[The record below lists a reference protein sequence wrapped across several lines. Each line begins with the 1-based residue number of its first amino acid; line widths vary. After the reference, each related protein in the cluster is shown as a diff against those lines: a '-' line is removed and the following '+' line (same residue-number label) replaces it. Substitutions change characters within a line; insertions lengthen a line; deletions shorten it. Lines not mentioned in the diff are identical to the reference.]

1 LARAAG
7 PAPNRPFAEQA
18 MMIQLPHRLRL
29 APRPR
34 LAPRLCLLLATSGL
48 LVSLGLFSV
57 AHAQGNKKAAAEI
70 PVKAEPAKIETAAAP
85 AAASAADADNDK
97 TKVKVE
103 RGAGGKKVYKIEGE
117 IVIEGKIQKPEAFY
131 VLQKSGIN
139 YDWHELKQ
147 EFVPKILD
155 SVTKAPF

>member
-1 LARAAG
+1 MTMRS
-7 PAPNRPFAEQA
+7 
-18 MMIQLPHRLRL
+18 PHKRRFF
-29 APRPR
+29 
-34 LAPRLCLLLATSGL
+34 LATTGL
-48 LVSLGLFSV
+48 VASLFLFPV
-57 AHAQGNKKAAAEI
+57 AQAQGNKKAAAEI
-70 PVKAEPAKIETAAAP
+70 PVKAVPVKPDPTKAEPA
-85 AAASAADADNDK
+85 ASESDADGQPA
-97 TKVKVE
+97 KVKIE

>member
-1 LARAAG
+1 MTIH
-7 PAPNRPFAEQA
+7 PSHK
-18 MMIQLPHRLRL
+18 HRF
-29 APRPR
+29 
-34 LAPRLCLLLATSGL
+34 LLAATGL
-48 LVSLGLFSV
+48 LASLLVFSV
-57 AHAQGNKKAAAEI
+57 ARAQGNKKAAREI
-70 PVKAEPAKIETAAAP
+70 PVKAEPTKAEPATQAP
-85 AAASAADADNDK
+85 ASDADNQQ

>member
-1 LARAAG
+1 MTKRFSPTCRLFAVLSGVAILSFVA
-7 PAPNRPFAEQA
+7 PAPRALAQA
-18 MMIQLPHRLRL
+18 
-29 APRPR
+29 
-34 LAPRLCLLLATSGL
+34 
-48 LVSLGLFSV
+48 
-57 AHAQGNKKAAAEI
+57 KK
-70 PVKAEPAKIETAAAP
+70 K
-85 AAASAADADNDK
+85 AASAAKAADKGTKPTTAKPADGDAAKAGDNPDQ

-131 VLQKSGIN
+131 VLQKSSIN

-147 EFVPKILD
+147 EFVPKILE

>member
-1 LARAAG
+1 MTKHSSSMQRIA
-7 PAPNRPFAEQA
+7 
-18 MMIQLPHRLRL
+18 
-29 APRPR
+29 
-34 LAPRLCLLLATSGL
+34 
-48 LVSLGLFSV
+48 LVSIGALAFVLCGSF
-57 AHAQGNKKAAAEI
+57 AHAQAKKATA
-70 PVKAEPAKIETAAAP
+70 PVKPAAAKAEKAEAAP
-85 AAASAADADNDK
+85 ADTASSNAGDDQ

-131 VLQKSGIN
+131 VLQKSSIN

>member
-1 LARAAG
+1 MTIH
-7 PAPNRPFAEQA
+7 PSHK
-18 MMIQLPHRLRL
+18 HR
-29 APRPR
+29 
-34 LAPRLCLLLATSGL
+34 LLLATTGL
-48 LVSLGLFSV
+48 LASLLVLSV
-57 AHAQGNKKAAAEI
+57 AQAQGNKKAAAEI
-70 PVKAEPAKIETAAAP
+70 PVKAEPAKIEQAAAP
-85 AAASAADADNDK
+85 PPNDADSQT

-103 RGAGGKKVYKIEGE
+103 RGAGGKKIYKIEGE

>member
-1 LARAAG
+1 
-7 PAPNRPFAEQA
+7 
-18 MMIQLPHRLRL
+18 
-29 APRPR
+29 
-34 LAPRLCLLLATSGL
+34 LLALTGLFASL
-48 LVSLGLFSV
+48 LVSLCFLPV
-57 AHAQGNKKAAAEI
+57 AHAQANKKAAAEI
-70 PVKAEPAKIETAAAP
+70 PVKAVPAKIDPAKAEPAP
-85 AAASAADADNDK
+85 AANDADGQAA
-97 TKVKVE
+97 KVKIE
-103 RGAGGKKVYKIEGE
+103 RGAGGRKIYKIEGE

>member
-1 LARAAG
+1 MTTYPYGKHSVFLAATGLVVALLFCPAARA
-7 PAPNRPFAEQA
+7 
-18 MMIQLPHRLRL
+18 
-29 APRPR
+29 
-34 LAPRLCLLLATSGL
+34 
-48 LVSLGLFSV
+48 
-57 AHAQGNKKAAAEI
+57 QGKKKARAEI
-70 PVKAEPAKIETAAAP
+70 PVKAVPAKIDPANAEPAP
-85 AAASAADADNDK
+85 AANDADGSQA
-97 TKVKVE
+97 KVKVE
-103 RGAGGKKVYKIEGE
+103 RGAGGRKVYKIEGE

>member
-1 LARAAG
+1 MTIHPSHKYRS
-7 PAPNRPFAEQA
+7 
-18 MMIQLPHRLRL
+18 
-29 APRPR
+29 
-34 LAPRLCLLLATSGL
+34 LLATTGLFASL
-48 LVSLGLFSV
+48 LVSSV
-57 AHAQGNKKAAAEI
+57 AHAQGNKKAVAEI
-70 PVKAEPAKIETAAAP
+70 PVKAEPAKVEAAAAAP
-85 AAASAADADNDK
+85 RTSNADSQQ

-147 EFVPKILD
+147 EFLPKILD

>member
-1 LARAAG
+1 MTKVSSSKQRMA
-7 PAPNRPFAEQA
+7 
-18 MMIQLPHRLRL
+18 
-29 APRPR
+29 
-34 LAPRLCLLLATSGL
+34 
-48 LVSLGLFSV
+48 LVSIGALVVLLSV
-57 AHAQGNKKAAAEI
+57 SVSLAQAPGKKAATPAKAQ
-70 PVKAEPAKIETAAAP
+70 PAKAEPAKTD
-85 AAASAADADNDK
+85 AASADAGDDQ

-147 EFVPKILD
+147 EFVPRILD

>member
-1 LARAAG
+1 MTIH
-7 PAPNRPFAEQA
+7 PSYK
-18 MMIQLPHRLRL
+18 HRS
-29 APRPR
+29 
-34 LAPRLCLLLATSGL
+34 LLATTGLFASL
-48 LVSLGLFSV
+48 LVFSV

-70 PVKAEPAKIETAAAP
+70 PVKAEPVKVE
-85 AAASAADADNDK
+85 AASAAPPKKDADSQQ

-147 EFVPKILD
+147 EFLPKILD

>member
-1 LARAAG
+1 MT
-7 PAPNRPFAEQA
+7 N
-18 MMIQLPHRLRL
+18 QLSHRLRL
-29 APRPR
+29 
-34 LAPRLCLLLATSGL
+34 LLLAT
-48 LVSLGLFSV
+48 GLFALLMPLQV
-57 AHAQGNKKAAAEI
+57 AHAQGTKKSAAEI
-70 PVKAEPAKIETAAAP
+70 PVKAEPAKVEAAAAAAAP
-85 AAASAADADNDK
+85 AGSADDQQ

>member
-1 LARAAG
+1 MTRWNRRRIARRLGVALA
-7 PAPNRPFAEQA
+7 
-18 MMIQLPHRLRL
+18 
-29 APRPR
+29 
-34 LAPRLCLLLATSGL
+34 GL
-48 LVSLGLFSV
+48 LVLSCAALV
-57 AHAQGNKKAAAEI
+57 APKVWARGKVKAAA
-70 PVKAEPAKIETAAAP
+70 ARP
-85 AAASAADADNDK
+85 AAASEPAKTADAQAADADAD

>member
-1 LARAAG
+1 MKNIIGKHSRTLVFLAALALVALAAQS
-7 PAPNRPFAEQA
+7 AF
-18 MMIQLPHRLRL
+18 
-29 APRPR
+29 
-34 LAPRLCLLLATSGL
+34 
-48 LVSLGLFSV
+48 
-57 AHAQGNKKAAAEI
+57 AQGKKKKATPEI
-70 PVKAEPAKIETAAAP
+70 PVTTEAQQGDAEGGGKEG
-85 AAASAADADNDK
+85 DDQ

-131 VLQKSGIN
+131 VLQKSSIN

-147 EFVPKILD
+147 EFLPKILD

>member
-1 LARAAG
+1 MKNPGVKIFKAIATLAGILFAVSFAC
-7 PAPNRPFAEQA
+7 PAF
-18 MMIQLPHRLRL
+18 
-29 APRPR
+29 
-34 LAPRLCLLLATSGL
+34 
-48 LVSLGLFSV
+48 
-57 AHAQGNKKAAAEI
+57 AQGKKKATHASQAKPATE
-70 PVKAEPAKIETAAAP
+70 KAESAAAP
-85 AAASAADADNDK
+85 ASQGAKEGAQGAQEGQAGQEGKEADDEQP
-97 TKVKVE
+97 KVKVE

-131 VLQKSGIN
+131 VLQKSSIN

>member
-1 LARAAG
+1 MTQIILRRLVLPVGIGLIALMVAA
-7 PAPNRPFAEQA
+7 PA
-18 MMIQLPHRLRL
+18 
-29 APRPR
+29 
-34 LAPRLCLLLATSGL
+34 TWS
-48 LVSLGLFSV
+48 
-57 AHAQGNKKAAAEI
+57 AQPKKKAAA
-70 PVKAEPAKIETAAAP
+70 AATAAKSDAKTDAQSGTPSGAP
-85 AAASAADADNDK
+85 ADADQ

-131 VLQKSGIN
+131 VLQKSSIN

-155 SVTKAPF
+155 SVTKTPF

>member
-1 LARAAG
+1 
-7 PAPNRPFAEQA
+7 
-18 MMIQLPHRLRL
+18 MILS
-29 APRPR
+29 A
-34 LAPRLCLLLATSGL
+34 LLAIPGL
-48 LVSLGLFSV
+48 
-57 AHAQGNKKAAAEI
+57 AQAQGGKK
-70 PVKAEPAKIETAAAP
+70 AP
-85 AAASAADADNDK
+85 AASTKPVEKAPVTPTEDK
-97 TKVKVE
+97 DEEGEGLAKVKVE
-103 RGAGGKKVYKIEGE
+103 RGAGGKKIYKIEGE

>member
-1 LARAAG
+1 MASIGALVV
-7 PAPNRPFAEQA
+7 
-18 MMIQLPHRLRL
+18 
-29 APRPR
+29 
-34 LAPRLCLLLATSGL
+34 LLS
-48 LVSLGLFSV
+48 VSL
-57 AHAQGNKKAAAEI
+57 AQAQSKKAAT
-70 PVKAEPAKIETAAAP
+70 PANAP
-85 AAASAADADNDK
+85 SAAKADPATTDATSADAGDDQ
-97 TKVKVE
+97 TKVKIE

-147 EFVPKILD
+147 EFVPRILD

>member
-1 LARAAG
+1 MKR
-7 PAPNRPFAEQA
+7 
-18 MMIQLPHRLRL
+18 RLRCL
-29 APRPR
+29 AIV
-34 LAPRLCLLLATSGL
+34 L
-48 LVSLGLFSV
+48 SLGLGPLAAWAPAAF
-57 AHAQGNKKAAAEI
+57 AQGKKKAASKSA
-70 PVKAEPAKIETAAAP
+70 PAAFAQGKKKAASKSAPAKTDAAEPAEGGEE
-85 AAASAADADNDK
+85 

-103 RGAGGKKVYKIEGE
+103 RGAGGRKVYKIQGE

-131 VLQKSGIN
+131 VLQKSSIN

>member
-1 LARAAG
+1 MKR
-7 PAPNRPFAEQA
+7 
-18 MMIQLPHRLRL
+18 RLLSR
-29 APRPR
+29 
-34 LAPRLCLLLATSGL
+34 CLVIMLSASVGMLMTSVPTG
-48 LVSLGLFSV
+48 F
-57 AHAQGNKKAAAEI
+57 AQGKKKSAGKS
-70 PVKAEPAKIETAAAP
+70 VPAK
-85 AAASAADADNDK
+85 ADAAQPAEGGDA
-97 TKVKVE
+97 TKVRVE
-103 RGAGGKKVYKIEGE
+103 RGTGGRKVYKIEGA

>member
-1 LARAAG
+1 MTTQ
-7 PAPNRPFAEQA
+7 FF
-18 MMIQLPHRLRL
+18 HRLRL
-29 APRPR
+29 P
-34 LAPRLCLLLATSGL
+34 LATMGLLASQ
-48 LVSLGLFSV
+48 VLFSV
-57 AHAQGNKKAAAEI
+57 AYAQGNKKAAAEI
-70 PVKAEPAKIETAAAP
+70 PVKAEPAKVESVAAAP
-85 AAASAADADNDK
+85 ASSAEDQQ